1 MKRQLLILIIFSIL
15 ALITCGT
22 ASASPD
28 LAVTSVNVTS
38 NVSPGSTV
46 TINDTVTNQGDQ
58 AADGFTVGYYI
69 QDEYAVVKK
78 PASQRTAAIY
88 EDKVV
93 WSDYRYD
100 QLGADIYWKNITGT
114 EDGYISTF
122 SGGQAN
128 PAIYGDVIVWQ
139 YNYSGTWT
147 ILGYKVPGRDDPIDP
162 AVPDIYRLYTSN
174 ENQINP
180 QIYNDKIVWQQYNS
194 TTKNR
199 DIYLYDF
206 SITGDIAMPKGKWT
220 VQITKDGANHINPY
234 VNGNY
239 IVWQQDNGNG
249 IWNIYTYD
257 LSTGDITRVCQ
268 SSENQ
273 TNPALYGDNVVW
285 QQYNTTG
292 KNWDIYMYD
301 LSKDPADAETQI
313 TNNTSNQI
321 NPAIYGDK
329 IVWQDNR
336 NGNWDIYLYDLTLGI
351 ERQLTID
358 KKNQVDPA
366 IYDNKVVW
374 TDDRNGNEDIYMTD
388 DLTLEPEYTRYI
400 SSLAAGKSNSAL
412 TNITLPSDL
421 KANVNY
427 YIIAMVDAA
436 YDNSVSES
444 NENNNIK
451 FSGAMIVPDADL
463 TMPSV
468 SGPATAQTGGS
479 MIVVNTVKNIGT
491 KNSNPVHVYFY
502 LSKDG
507 TTLDKYLGSRYISGG
522 LKAGASNTAYT
533 NLTIPS
539 NIFGSYYILAVVD
552 PLNETCET
560 NKLNNMVASSTT
572 TNIRAPDLVITSIS
586 TGTTTYKRGDKI
598 TIQNTVK
605 NQGSSTSKGFY
616 VNFYLSNDSTIT
628 TSDTYLGQRYISGG
642 LNAGISNTEYT
653 NFTIPYDAS
662 GNYYI
667 GAIVDSTNTVF
678 ESDESNNIK
687 AFSTTIE
694 VCSPD
699 LIITSI
705 STGTTTY
712 KRGDKITIQN
722 TVKNQ
727 GKIASGGFYVNFY
740 LSNDSTIT
748 TSDTYLGQ
756 RYISGLNAGASNTA
770 YTNFTVPS
778 SLSGSYYIGAVVD
791 STNAVFESNESN
803 NIKVYS
809 NTINVVLPDLVASS
823 VSAGSTSYRR
833 GTTMTIKNTVKNQ
846 GKVSSGGFYVSIY
859 IYRNY
864 QGKITS
870 TYLGKRYISSLGAGA
885 SNTAYTK
892 LNIPSTIAKG
902 LYYCKMVVDPANSV
916 SESSNS
922 INVISSGTWVNIF

>member
-15 ALITCGT
+15 ALITCET

-78 PASQRTAAIY
+78 PASQRNASIY
-88 EDKVV
+88 GDKVV

-100 QLGADIYWKNITGT
+100 RQESDLYYKNITGT
-114 EDGYISTF
+114 EDGVIYTP
-122 SGGQAN
+122 GDQLN

-139 YNYSGTWT
+139 ENLSWLGNSHWQ
-147 ILGYKVPGRDDPIDP
+147 ILGYNIPGRDDPINDS
-162 AVPDIYRLYTSN
+162 IYLLYNTTSD
-174 ENQINP
+174 QINP
-180 QIYNDKIVWQQYNS
+180 SIYQDKIVWQQQRS
-194 TTKNR
+194 DGSW

-206 SITGDIAMPKGKWT
+206 PITDDIAMPKEKWIT
-220 VQITKDGANHINPY
+220 RITKDGANHINPY

-239 IVWQQDNGNG
+239 IVWQQDNGDG

-257 LSTGDITRVCQ
+257 LSTGDINRVCQ

-285 QQYNTTG
+285 QQYNTTS

-301 LSKDPADAETQI
+301 LSADEETQI
-313 TNNTSNQI
+313 THNTSNHI

-336 NGNWDIYLYDLTLGI
+336 NGNWDIYMYDLTLGI

-358 KKNQVDPA
+358 KGNQINPA

-374 TDDRNGNEDIYMTD
+374 TDDRNSNEDIYMTD
-388 DLTLEPEYTRYI
+388 DLTLAPEYTRYV
-400 SSLAAGKSNSAL
+400 SGLAAGKSDSAL

-427 YIIAMVDAA
+427 YILVMADAA

-479 MIVVNTVKNIGT
+479 MVVVNTVKNIGT
-491 KNSNPVHVYFY
+491 KNSNPFHVYFY

-507 TTLDKYLGSRYISGG
+507 TTLNTKIGSRFVSGG

-539 NIFGSYYILAVVD
+539 NIFGSYYIVAVVD
-552 PLNETCET
+552 PLNKTCET
-560 NKLNNMVASSTT
+560 NKLNNIVASSTT
-572 TNIRAPDLVITSIS
+572 TNICAPDLVITSIS

-699 LIITSI
+699 LVITSI

-740 LSNDSTIT
+740 LSNDSNIT

-756 RYISGLNAGASNTA
+756 RYISGLNAGASNT
-770 YTNFTVPS
+770 TTTSFTVPS
-778 SLSGSYYIGAVVD
+778 SLSGNYYIGAIVD
-791 STNAVFESNESN
+791 STNAVFESDESN
-803 NIKVYS
+803 NIATYS

-833 GTTMTIKNTVKNQ
+833 GSKMTIKNTVKNQ
-846 GKVSSGGFYVSIY
+846 GKVSSGGFYVKIY
-859 IYRNY
+859 IYRSY
-864 QGKITS
+864 KGKITS
-870 TYLGKRYISSLGAGA
+870 IYLGRRYISSLKAGA

-892 LNIPSTIAKG
+892 LTIPSTIAKG
-902 LYYCKMVVDPANSV
+902 LYYCKMVVDTENKV
-916 SESSNS
+916 SESSKSN
-922 INVISSGTWVNIF
+922 NVISSGTWVNIF

>member
-1 MKRQLLILIIFSIL
+1 
-15 ALITCGT
+15 LITCGT

-162 AVPDIYRLYTSN
+162 NVPDIYRLYTSN

-194 TTKNR
+194 TTKNW

-239 IVWQQDNGNG
+239 IVWQQDNGDG

-358 KKNQVDPA
+358 KKNQIDPA

-522 LKAGASNTAYT
+522 LKAGASSTSYT

-539 NIFGSYYILAVVD
+539 NIFGSYYIIAVVD

-560 NKLNNMVASSTT
+560 NKLNNIVASSTT
-572 TNIRAPDLVITSIS
+572 TNICTPDLVITSIS

-642 LNAGISNTEYT
+642 LNAGISNIEYT

-667 GAIVDSTNTVF
+667 GAIVDSTNAVF

-699 LIITSI
+699 LVITSI

-727 GKIASGGFYVNFY
+727 GKISSGGFYVNFY

-756 RYISGLNAGASNTA
+756 RYISGLNAGASNTE

-778 SLSGSYYIGAVVD
+778 SLSGSYYIGAIVD
-791 STNAVFESNESN
+791 STNAVFESDESN
-803 NIKVYS
+803 NIKAYS

-846 GKVSSGGFYVSIY
+846 GKISSGGFYVKIY

-864 QGKITS
+864 KGKITS
-870 TYLGKRYISSLGAGA
+870 TYLGRRYISSLKAGA

-892 LNIPSTIAKG
+892 LTIPSTIAKG
-902 LYYCKMVVDPANSV
+902 LYYCKMVVDSENNVA
-916 SESSNS
+916 ESSKSN
-922 INVISSGTWVNIF
+922 NAISSGTWVNIF